1 MNEDFNVCYLKWML
15 LIVILS
21 VLLSAV
27 KLRMAFI

>member
-1 MNEDFNVCYLKWML
+1 ML

-27 KLRMAFI
+27 KLRRAFFT